1 MTNTEEKNA
10 SADAP
15 LFHVGQEVFTI
26 SSEGVQKN
34 TLTGCLQVNYAWYY
48 TFKNLASVEALADA
62 FNGVFIPEKKIFASK
77 EELIKSL

>member
-1 MTNTEEKNA
+1 MSEDKTQDDQK
-10 SADAP
+10 P
-15 LFHVGQEVFTI
+15 LYVVGQDVYTI

-34 TLTGCLQVNYAWYY
+34 AITGCLQVNYAWYY
-48 TFKNLASVEALADA
+48 TFKNLPSVEALADA